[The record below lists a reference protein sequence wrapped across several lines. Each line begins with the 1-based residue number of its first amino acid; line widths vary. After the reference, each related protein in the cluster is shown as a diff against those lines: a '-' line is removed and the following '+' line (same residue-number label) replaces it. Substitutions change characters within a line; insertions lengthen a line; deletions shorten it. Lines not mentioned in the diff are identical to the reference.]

1 MSKRTNHVNAAVI
14 VSVSTLLGACGG
26 GGGGGGD
33 GASNVGISASDPVA
47 ITQDNA
53 TEVASATFEATD
65 GLTGNSEGALGLVP
79 ASVGQA
85 SAAQIN
91 VIETIIQQA
100 KRAPVFLSNDGTG
113 GVAPAA
119 TRTSQEDCE
128 NGPNGSISG
137 TFNDNDKDLTLSTG
151 DSVSM
156 TANNCD
162 FGGVVMNG
170 TISMSN
176 VVVSGDESSL
186 PYLMQFRMQAT
197 NFSVTVSGETV
208 VMSGD
213 GTISESSSDGFNF
226 SSSVSGN
233 GIRITAAG
241 ETLTLTDYDILET
254 QNDATGEYAISINAT
269 ISSSSVGGSVTVI
282 TDVALSGIGSSD
294 PSAGQV
300 TCVGANSSSLT
311 LTVVDSLNVDLQ
323 VDTDGIGGP
332 DETIRLA
339 WTAL

>member
-1 MSKRTNHVNAAVI
+1 MSKHSIYVNAAVFI
-14 VSVSTLLGACGG
+14 SISVLLVAC

-113 GVAPAA
+113 GVVPAA
-119 TRTSQEDCE
+119 TQTSEEACE
-128 NGPNGSISG
+128 NGSISA
-137 TFNDNDKDLTLSTG
+137 TFNDNDNDLTLSTG

-176 VVVSGDESSL
+176 VVVSGDESSP
-186 PYLMQFRMQAT
+186 PYSMQFRMQAT
-197 NFSVTVSGETV
+197 NFSVTVTGETV

-254 QNDATGEYAISINAT
+254 ENEATGEYAISINAT
-269 ISSSSVGGSVTVI
+269 ISSSSVGGSVTVT
-282 TDVALSGIGSSD
+282 TDVALSGIGSGD

-311 LTVVDSLNVDLQ
+311 LTVVDSLSVQ
-323 VDTDGIGGP
+323 IEVDTDGIGGP
-332 DETIRLA
+332 DETLSLA

>member
-1 MSKRTNHVNAAVI
+1 MSQNANYIVNAVI
-14 VSVSTLLGACGG
+14 LLSASALLGGCG

-33 GASNVGISASDPVA
+33 GVSNVGFSASDPVV
-47 ITQDNA
+47 ITPDNA

-65 GLTGNSEGALGLVP
+65 GLTGNSEGVFGVLP
-79 ASVGQA
+79 ASAGQL

-91 VIETIIQQA
+91 VIKTIIQQA
-100 KRAPVFLSNDGTG
+100 KRAPVFLSNDGA
-113 GVAPAA
+113 GVTPAA
-119 TRTSQEDCE
+119 TQTSQENCE

-137 TFNDNDKDLTLSTG
+137 TFNDNDNDLTLSTG
-151 DSVSM
+151 DTVSM
-156 TANNCD
+156 TASNCD

-170 TISMSN
+170 TISISN
-176 VVVSGDESSL
+176 VVVSGDEISP
-186 PYLMQFRMQAT
+186 PYSMQFRMQAT
-197 NFSVTVSGETV
+197 DFSVTVSGETV

-213 GTISESSSDGFNF
+213 GTISESNSDGFNV

-241 ETLTLTDYDILET
+241 ETLTLTGYDILET
-254 QNDATGEYAISINAT
+254 ENEATGEYAISINAT
-269 ISSSSVGGSVTVI
+269 ISSSSVGGSVTVT
-282 TDVALSGIGSSD
+282 TDVALSGIGSGD

-311 LTVVDSLNVDLQ
+311 LKVVDSLNVQ
-323 VDTDGIGGP
+323 IEVDTDGIGGP
-332 DETIRLA
+332 DETLSLA

>member
-1 MSKRTNHVNAAVI
+1 MSKRTNYVNAAVF
-14 VSVSTLLGACGG
+14 VSVSVLLGACG

-47 ITQDNA
+47 ITPDNA

-65 GLTGNSEGALGLVP
+65 GLTGNSEGAVGFLP

-91 VIETIIQQA
+91 VIKTIIQQA
-100 KRAPVFLSNDGTG
+100 KRAPVFLSGDGT

-119 TRTSQEDCE
+119 TRPIAEDCE
-128 NGPNGSISG
+128 NAPNGSISG
-137 TFNDNDKDLTLSTG
+137 TFNDNDNDLTLSTG

-176 VVVSGDESSL
+176 VVVSGDESSP
-186 PYLMQFRMQAT
+186 PYSMQFRMQAT
-197 NFSVTVSGETV
+197 NFSVSVSGETV

-213 GTISESSSDGFNF
+213 GTIGESSIDGFNF

-254 QNDATGEYAISINAT
+254 ENEATGEYAISINAT
-269 ISSSSVGGSVTVI
+269 ISSSSVGGSVTVT
-282 TDVALSGIGSSD
+282 TDVALSGIGSGD

-311 LTVVDSLNVDLQ
+311 LTVVDSLNVEIE

-332 DETIRLA
+332 DETLSLA

>member
-1 MSKRTNHVNAAVI
+1 MSKHSIYVDAAAFI
-14 VSVSTLLGACGG
+14 SVSVMLVAC

-65 GLTGNSEGALGLVP
+65 GLTGNSEGAVGFLP

-91 VIETIIQQA
+91 VIKTIIQQA

-113 GVAPAA
+113 GVVPAA
-119 TRTSQEDCE
+119 TQTSEEACE
-128 NGPNGSISG
+128 NGSISA
-137 TFNDNDKDLTLSTG
+137 TFNDNDNDLTLSTG

-176 VVVSGDESSL
+176 VVVSGDESSA
-186 PYLMQFRMQAT
+186 PYSMQFRMQAT
-197 NFSVTVSGETV
+197 NFSVSVSGETV

-213 GTISESSSDGFNF
+213 GTIGESSSDGVLT
-226 SSSVSGN
+226 SSVSGN

-254 QNDATGEYAISINAT
+254 ENEATGEYSISINAT
-269 ISSSSVGGSVTVI
+269 ISSSSVGGSVTVT
-282 TDVALSGIGSSD
+282 TDVALSGIGSGD

-311 LTVVDSLNVDLQ
+311 LTVVDSLNVELQ

-332 DETIRLA
+332 DETIPLA